1 MFNESFTIGIIV
13 LVIMVVIGV
22 ALFPSASIAKK
33 IDEKFKLKG
42 RENDVLI
49 YQSPYN
55 LTSTSSKISNLKRPR
70 DIRTSNNNRFLL
82 YENHIVVLKPKGL
95 NNTDIE
101 VMGHSRAYNRYR
113 GPIVNYWGGTIRSG
127 SIGRSSTRGGGFGFG
142 K

>member
-13 LVIMVVIGV
+13 LIVMVIIGV
-22 ALFPSASIAKK
+22 ALFPSASIAKR

-49 YQSPYN
+49 YQSPHN
-55 LTSTSSKISNLKRPR
+55 LASTSSKISNLKRPR
-70 DIRTSNNNRFLL
+70 DIKGSDNNRFLL
-82 YENHIVVLKPKGL
+82 YENYIVVLKPRGL

-101 VMGHSRAYNRYR
+101 VMRHSRAYNRYR
-113 GPIVNYWGGTIRSG
+113 GPIVNYWGGTIRNG
-127 SIGRSSTRGGGFGFG
+127 SIGRSSSRGGGFGFG